1 MTHVTVDLF
10 GPIHK
15 GLRALLFGAATAVA
29 RADFASDEQTRALLG
44 ELRRLNEFL
53 REHALHEDM
62 HVLPLVAAHDGDLAR
77 ALARTHAQM
86 EAVQVEL
93 SVLLARIENTDR
105 QERPVAAASLGGL
118 VNRLVAGH
126 LLHMDVEESQG
137 NALLWARATHEA
149 LTDVRARIGASMTPE
164 RTREW
169 MAVLLP
175 ALNPGERAAFAQG
188 APVGTDLDNHQTIA
202 RS

>member
-1 MTHVTVDLF
+1 LIHAPVDLF

-29 RADFASDEQTRALLG
+29 RADFANDQQTRAVLG
-44 ELRRLNEFL
+44 DLRHLNEFL

-86 EAVQVEL
+86 EALQVEIA
-93 SVLLARIENTDR
+93 VLLARIEGSPR
-105 QERPVAAASLGGL
+105 EERLATAASLPRL
-118 VNRLVAGH
+118 INRLVAGH
-126 LLHMDVEESQG
+126 LLHMEEEESQA
-137 NALLWARATHEA
+137 NALLWERATHEA
-149 LTDVRARIGASMTPE
+149 LTGVRTRITASMSPE
-164 RTREW
+164 RTRAW

-175 ALNPGERAAFAQG
+175 ALNPRERAALTG
-188 APVGTDLDNHQTIA
+188 AL
-202 RS
+202 